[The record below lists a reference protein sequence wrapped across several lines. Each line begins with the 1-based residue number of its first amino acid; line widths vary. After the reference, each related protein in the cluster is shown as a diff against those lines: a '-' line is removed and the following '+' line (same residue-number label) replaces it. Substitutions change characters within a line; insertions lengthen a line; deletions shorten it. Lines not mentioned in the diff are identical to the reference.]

1 MRIAPAITLTGEQR
15 KQLESWAR
23 GRSLPRRLGER
34 AQMILLASEG
44 RQNKEIARTLRRGRQ
59 GVARWRKR
67 LSSAVWRASRRTLR
81 DRDGSPN
88 FRQRG
93 WKRSSARPPRRPPLR
108 RRTGAREAW
117 RGRLG

>member
-59 GVARWRKR
+59 GVARWRQRFIERGLAGIEKDAPR
-67 LSSAVWRASRRTLR
+67 PGRKPKLSAARVEEIVR
-81 DRDGSPN
+81 
-88 FRQRG
+88 
-93 WKRSSARPPRRPPLR
+93 RPPRRPPLR
-108 RRTGAREAW
+108 RRTGAR
-117 RGRLG
+117 